1 MDIRGLIKFSLVDFP
16 GRISCVVFVAGCNF
30 RCPFCHN
37 PYLVL
42 YQETQPP
49 LNEGRL
55 FKFLGSRSGRL
66 DGVVISGGEPCLQ
79 KGLEDF
85 ARTVK
90 EMGFEVKLDT
100 NGSRPERAMEMCRQ
114 NLVDMLGI
122 DYKAARES
130 YGDVTGTE
138 EGRGAAEK
146 VVKLISFA
154 VANGIPC
161 DIRTTVHR
169 KLHTKEHLAKMRR
182 ELDSMGVAGWTL
194 QQFHR
199 TEIVDESLLEFDTY
213 TDTELSGIAIALGGK
228 TSVRG
233 LAGH

>member
-49 LNEGRL
+49 LNESRL

-79 KGLEDF
+79 EGLEDF

-90 EMGFEVKLDT
+90 GMGFEVKLDT

-114 NLVDMLGI
+114 GLVDMLGI
-122 DYKAARES
+122 DYKAAREF
-130 YGDVTGTE
+130 YGDVTCTE
-138 EGRGAAEK
+138 AGRDAADK
-146 VVKLISFA
+146 VAGLISFA
-154 VANGIPC
+154 AANSIAC

-169 KLHTKEHLAKMRR
+169 KLHSQEHLATMRR
-182 ELDSMGVAGWTL
+182 ELDILGVAGWTL

-199 TEIVDESLLEFDTY
+199 AEVIDESLLDFDTY
-213 TDTELSGIAIALGGK
+213 SDNELSDIAAALGNN
-228 TSVRG
+228 TLVRG
-233 LAGH
+233 LAGK